1 MDIVYLQCDAR
12 FNQWLMKKINERYI
26 IEYTI
31 QKAKELNCQ
40 KIIAGIYECDENREL
55 INILNRGEVSV
66 KLSKEDVNVRF
77 LNIVANE
84 NAEYVIRMGGDQI
97 LADTIFINCILCDMK
112 KQKKEWFYED
122 SAACILPDIVSI
134 QYLKKHY
141 KELLLKDRYF
151 SGLEKQK
158 IDRYRLNY
166 PLILPFDFR
175 VNSHAGYRICKTIL
189 EKELTV
195 YDISKKLLKRFN
207 TENNYLI
214 KTGIWESW
222 LFSDEEG
229 FFFDSKEMIN
239 PWWAY
244 SITDFLKTKL
254 KKHWTVFEWGSG
266 NSTLFL
272 SQYVKHVV
280 SLEHNRKW
288 YEKMN
293 DYLPGNVDLK
303 YCSLDYDGNYCRAIL
318 EEKNKFDL
326 IVIDGRDRIHCA
338 ENAVQ
343 KLNHNGV
350 IIWDDTDVAGYK
362 QGIDYLKKEGFK
374 QLELSS
380 VTYQLI
386 GWKQVTSIFY
396 KEDNILEI

>member
-12 FNQWLMKKINERYI
+12 FNQWLMKKINGKNI

-31 QKAKELNCQ
+31 QKAKALNCQ

-55 INILNRGEVSV
+55 ISILNRGGVSV
-66 KLSKEDVNVRF
+66 KLSKEDVNIRF
-77 LNIVANE
+77 LNIATNE

-97 LADTIFINCILCDMK
+97 LADSNFINHILCDMK
-112 KQKKEWFYED
+112 KQKKEWFYEK

-158 IDRYRLNY
+158 IDRYILDY
-166 PLILPFDFR
+166 PLLLPFDFR
-175 VNSHAGYRICKTIL
+175 INSYAGYRICKEIL
-189 EKELTV
+189 KKNLDI
-195 YDISKKLLKRFN
+195 YDISKNLLKRFN

-214 KTGIWESW
+214 KNGIWGSW
-222 LFSDEEG
+222 LLSDEEN
-229 FFFDSKEMIN
+229 FFFDSDEMIN

-244 SITDFLKTKL
+244 SVTDFLKAKL
-254 KKHWTVFEWGSG
+254 RKNWTVFEWGSG

-272 SQYVKHVV
+272 SQHVKRVV
-280 SLEHNRKW
+280 SLEHNKEW

-293 DYLPGNVDLK
+293 CCLPENVDLK
-303 YCSLDYDGNYCRAIL
+303 YCPLDYDGDYCRAIL
-318 EEKNKFDL
+318 EEKDKFDL
-326 IVIDGRDRIHCA
+326 IVIDGRDRVHCA
-338 ENAVQ
+338 ENAAK
-343 KLNHNGV
+343 KLNNNGV
-350 IIWDDTDVAGYK
+350 IIWDDTDVSYYR

-380 VTYQLI
+380 LTYQLI

-396 KEDNILEI
+396 KENNILEI